1 MSVTADAASAP
12 HPPKGRPIRAK
23 LGSDDFIM
31 RGYMLAIAVYLIVAL
46 ALPLYTM
53 LSKSFSTY
61 SFDLAAYEFQIS
73 DEAGDFAAPPVS
85 AEALNQELSAV
96 PTADLATSSDGRL
109 PATVFFPDFS
119 FRSPVMYRIRG
130 TAADVTYLVGS
141 ERRVGTEWSEVT
153 SNDFR
158 RVMLRPVVARGLDNF
173 ATYFSTPALFRS
185 IQNSLLISVIST
197 IITVG
202 LAFGFAYALS
212 RSCMRFKGFFRLV
225 AVAPILVPSLLPGI
239 ALVYLFGNQ
248 GMLKE
253 FLFGASIYGPIG
265 IVIGSVF
272 FTFPHAMIIITTALA
287 ISDARLYE
295 AAVSLKAS
303 RWKTF
308 WTVTI
313 PGARYGLISAAFVVF
328 NLVITDFGLP
338 KVIGGQYNMLAVDI
352 YKQVI
357 GQQNFE
363 MGAVVSV
370 VLLVPAVI
378 AFTIDR
384 VVQKRQVALLS
395 ARSVPYQPKPHG
407 RFDWLCLGYCGLIAV
422 FIVGLLGVCQFAALV
437 KFWPY
442 DLSLSLKN
450 YAFDLMDGGGWNSY
464 YNSIRM
470 ALLTALIGTVVV
482 FTGAYMV
489 EKTKGFNTGRSLF
502 QLLAMLPMAIP
513 GMVLGLAYIFFF
525 NNPDNPL
532 SGIYGTMAILVI
544 CTVTHFY
551 TVSHLTAVTA
561 LKQMDKEFES
571 VAASLKQPFYKLF
584 ARVTVPVCLP
594 SVLDIS
600 IYLFVNAMTTV
611 SAVVFLYSPTTTLA
625 SVAVLNMDDAGD
637 VAPAAAMGMMIFY
650 TNAGARIIHLA
661 ISRGVLKR
669 TQAWRFR

>member
-1 MSVTADAASAP
+1 MTATAEAL
-12 HPPKGRPIRAK
+12 PPKGRPLRAR
-23 LGSDDFIM
+23 LGRDDWIM
-31 RGYMLAIAVYLIVAL
+31 RGYMGVIALYLVIAL
-46 ALPLYTM
+46 ALPLYAM

-61 SFDLAAYEFQIS
+61 SFDLTAYEFQVS
-73 DEAGDFAAPPVS
+73 DEAGVFAAPPVT
-85 AEALNQELSAV
+85 AAALNAERASVA
-96 PTADLATSSDGRL
+96 PEDLATNADGRL
-109 PATVFFPDFS
+109 PATSFFPDFS
-119 FRSPVMYRIRG
+119 FRSPVKYRIRG
-130 TAADVTYLVGS
+130 TGDDAVFIVGS
-141 ERRVGTEWSEVT
+141 ERHAGTEWVEVT

-158 RVMLRPVVARGLDNF
+158 RVMLRPVASRGFSNY
-173 ATYFSTPALFRS
+173 ATYFSTPSLFRS
-185 IQNSLLISVIST
+185 IENSLTIALISTV
-197 IITVG
+197 ITVT

-212 RSCMRFKGFFRLV
+212 RSCMAMKPLFRMV
-225 AVAPILVPSLLPGI
+225 AVSPILVPSLLPGI
-239 ALVYLFGNQ
+239 ALIYLFGNQ

-253 FLFGASIYGPIG
+253 LLLGESIYGPIG

-370 VLLVPAVI
+370 VLLIPALV
-378 AFTIDR
+378 AFSVDR
-384 VVQKRQVALLS
+384 LVQKKQVALLS
-395 ARSVPYQPKPHG
+395 ARSVPYAPQPNR
-407 RFDWLCLGYCGLIAV
+407 RFDWLCFAYCGAIAV
-422 FIVGLLGVCQFAALV
+422 FLVGLLAVCQFAALV

-450 YAFDLMDGGGWNSY
+450 YAFDLMDGGGWDSY
-464 YNSIRM
+464 YNSIQL
-470 ALLTALIGTVVV
+470 ALLTALIGTLVV

-489 EKTKGFNTGRSLF
+489 EKTKGFDTGRSLF

-525 NNPDNPL
+525 NDPANPL
-532 SGIYGTMAILVI
+532 NPIYGTMAILVI

-561 LKQMDKEFES
+561 LKQMDREFES

-611 SAVVFLYSPTTTLA
+611 SAVVFLYSPSTTLA

-637 VAPAAAMGMMIFY
+637 IAPAAAMGMMIFY
-650 TNAGARIIHLA
+650 TNAGARLLHAILSRRVLA
-661 ISRGVLKR
+661 R
-669 TQAWRFR
+669 TQAWRVK

>member
-1 MSVTADAASAP
+1 VAS
-12 HPPKGRPIRAK
+12 
-23 LGSDDFIM
+23 
-31 RGYMLAIAVYLIVAL
+31 RGI
-46 ALPLYTM
+46 
-53 LSKSFSTY
+53 
-61 SFDLAAYEFQIS
+61 
-73 DEAGDFAAPPVS
+73 
-85 AEALNQELSAV
+85 
-96 PTADLATSSDGRL
+96 
-109 PATVFFPDFS
+109 
-119 FRSPVMYRIRG
+119 
-130 TAADVTYLVGS
+130 
-141 ERRVGTEWSEVT
+141 
-153 SNDFR
+153 
-158 RVMLRPVVARGLDNF
+158 DNF
-173 ATYFSTPALFRS
+173 ITYFSTPALFRS
-185 IQNSLLISVIST
+185 IQNSLLISIIST
-197 IITVG
+197 IITVS

-212 RSCMRFKGFFRLV
+212 RSCMRFKGFFRMV

-253 FLFGASIYGPIG
+253 LLAGHAIYGPIG

-370 VLLVPAVI
+370 VLLVPAVL
-378 AFTIDR
+378 AFTVDR
-384 VVQKRQVALLS
+384 IVQKRQVALLS
-395 ARSVPYQPKPHG
+395 ARSVPFQPKPHR
-407 RFDWLCLGYCGLIAV
+407 RFDWLCTGYCGLIAV
-422 FIVGLLGVCQFAALV
+422 FILGLLAVCQFAALV

-442 DLSLSLKN
+442 DLNLSLKN
-450 YAFDLMDGGGWNSY
+450 YAFDLMDGGGWDSY
-464 YNSIRM
+464 HNSIQM
-470 ALLTALIGTVVV
+470 ALLTAVIGTVAV

-489 EKTKGFNTGRSLF
+489 EKTKGFDTGRSLF

-532 SGIYGTMAILVI
+532 NAVYGTMAILVI

-650 TNAGARIIHLA
+650 TNSIARIIHVA
-661 ISRGVLKR
+661 ISKGVLKR